1 MIHSSNGPVQGQYM
15 SQFLTAEALVGGLG
29 AWTERPG
36 PRYLRLA
43 EAIADLIAR
52 ESTSPGCR
60 LPAERELAQLLE
72 LSRGTVVAAYSAL
85 AERGTV
91 VRRQGSGTRVSGEPH
106 AAPAVPRHL
115 YAQLGRFLGAPAPQ
129 IDLAFGAPYV
139 DDLVWQLQGRVADV
153 MRAGAPAHGYAPLGL
168 PALREG
174 IADRLTA
181 AGTPTGAD
189 DVLVTSGAQGA
200 LALLTSMLVRPG
212 DRVVVEAPTYPGA
225 VELFSRAGA
234 SIVALPRDHA
244 GPRADDLRHA
254 LSAMGAAFVFLIPT
268 CHNPTGSVMHEQRRR
283 ELLRVCREHDVT
295 VIEDL
300 TTADVL
306 FDGESPPT
314 LSALDADERVIS
326 VGSFSKILWGGVRV
340 GWVRAPRGFILRLG
354 RLKAARDLGSGLL
367 DQAAVV
373 ASLGDLDA
381 IIARRCEMARER
393 HDHLRRELTERLP
406 EWDINPAR
414 GGYSLWVR
422 LPSGTGDELAAAAM
436 TRGVAI
442 AAGSNSAPEDRF
454 LDHVRLCYPAPPE
467 LLTEAA
473 VRLADAWSSL
483 HQASPRAPVAQ
494 GA

>member
-1 MIHSSNGPVQGQYM
+1 VG
-15 SQFLTAEALVGGLG
+15 QFLNAETLVGGIG
-29 AWTERPG
+29 AWTSRSG

-43 EAIADLIAR
+43 EAIGDLIAR
-52 ESTSPGCR
+52 ESTPPGCR
-60 LPAERELAQLLE
+60 LPAERELADLLE
-72 LSRGTVVAAYSAL
+72 VSRGTVVAAYGAL

-91 VRRQGSGTRVSGEPH
+91 VRRQGSGTRVAGDA
-106 AAPAVPRHL
+106 AAPPAAPRHV

-139 DDLVWQLQGRVADV
+139 DDIVWQLQARAADV
-153 MRAGAPAHGYAPLGL
+153 MRAGAPSHGYAPLGL

-174 IADRLTA
+174 IAYRLTA
-181 AGTPTGAD
+181 TGTPTEPD
-189 DVLVTSGAQGA
+189 DVMVTSGAQGA
-200 LALLTSMLVRPG
+200 LALLTSLLVRPG

-254 LSAMGAAFVFLIPT
+254 LSGMGAAFVFLIPT

-300 TTADVL
+300 TTAELV

-314 LSALDADERVIS
+314 LSALDGGERVIS
-326 VGSFSKILWGGVRV
+326 VGSFSKVLWGGLRV
-340 GWVRAPRGFILRLG
+340 GWVRAPRGFVLRLG

-373 ASLGDLDA
+373 GALADIDA
-381 IIARRCEMARER
+381 IVAQRRATAQQR
-393 HDHLRRELTERLP
+393 HDHLRRELAQRLP
-406 EWDINPAR
+406 EWEIGPAR

-436 TRGVAI
+436 TRGVAV
-442 AAGSNSAPEDRF
+442 ASGSNSAPEDRF

-473 VRLADAWSSL
+473 VRLEAAWRTMTGE
-483 HQASPRAPVAQ
+483 RA
-494 GA
+494 GAALSV

>member
-1 MIHSSNGPVQGQYM
+1 VNQLV
-15 SQFLTAEALVGGLG
+15 TAEELVAGIG
-29 AWTERPG
+29 AWTSRTG

-43 EAIADLIAR
+43 EAVQDLLAR
-52 ESTSPGCR
+52 ESTAAGCR
-60 LPAERELAQLLE
+60 LPAERELAQLLGV
-72 LSRGTVVAAYSAL
+72 SRGTVVAAYAAL
-85 AERGTV
+85 AERQV
-91 VRRQGSGTRVSGEPH
+91 VLRRQGSGTRVAGD
-106 AAPAVPRHL
+106 APAPPRRPRHL
-115 YAQLGRFLGAPAPQ
+115 YQQLGRFLGGPTPQ

-139 DDLVWQLQGRVADV
+139 DDLVWPLQAGVADV

-174 IADRLTA
+174 IAARLTRH
-181 AGTPTGAD
+181 GTPTEPD
-189 DVLVTSGAQGA
+189 QLLVTNGAQDA

-225 VELFSRAGA
+225 VEVFSRAGA
-234 SIVALPRDHA
+234 SIVGLPRDHA
-244 GPRADDLRHA
+244 GPRPDDLRHA

-300 TTADVL
+300 TPAEIL
-306 FDGESPPT
+306 FDGEAPPT
-314 LSALDADERVIS
+314 LAVLDGSDRVIT
-326 VGSFSKILWGGVRV
+326 VGSFSKVLWGGLRV
-340 GWVRAPRGFILRLG
+340 GWLRAPRSLVLRAG

-367 DQAAVV
+367 DQAAV
-373 ASLGDLDA
+373 LGALGQLDD
-381 IIARRCEMARER
+381 IAAHRRRVARER
-393 HDHLRRELTERLP
+393 HDHLRRELETRMP
-406 EWDINPAR
+406 EWQIAPSR

-442 AAGSNSAPEDRF
+442 ASGSNSGPQDRF
-454 LDHVRLCYPAPPE
+454 LDHVRLCYPAPEE

-473 VRLADAWSSL
+473 IRLEAAWHSV
-483 HQASPRAPVAQ
+483 AAAAPPLAV